1 MKYILTSIGF
11 FVFTLCAAQNDTIQV
26 KVGDAAEIL
35 IIEKRANGF
44 EEVSKLD
51 LNKIFQEMNGKL
63 SDSKTNRAVVKDFD
77 GDSFIKKIAKKSDKY
92 YLNYYVGF
100 NYSNTYNIVE
110 PTLYPNN
117 SYADA
122 KFSSS
127 AQVVSSGGFSQYSN
141 KVLSSPYLA
150 VSVNKHVS
158 LISKERFNAGL
169 TLGLE
174 PFFSFEKLT
183 YQKSN
188 NDFITQVLDNNN
200 VIESFDPTQPNSIS
214 YQRKVLDTLSIG
226 RFINSSEMIEWQ
238 YFNDNNEVQ
247 TYISTPYNVL
257 KVGFNVKV
265 MPKFTFY
272 NSNGKRMFSFGIGP
286 SVGLNVI
293 GKSITKFDGTNISS
307 PVLVN
312 GVNIKPLRYGL
323 VSEVGIGGITF
334 FGQYNTSRAT
344 FSGNGIEQA
353 YASNQSAL
361 LTSKEAWIR
370 AHVVSFGLKFGK

>member
-1 MKYILTSIGF
+1 MKKILTIISF
-11 FVFTLCAAQNDTIQV
+11 FAFSFCVAQNDTIQV

-77 GDSFIKKIAKKSDKY
+77 GDGFIKEVFKKKEKW

-100 NYSNTYNIVE
+100 NYSDTYSIIE
-110 PTLYPNN
+110 PSLYPDNL
-117 SYADA
+117 YADA
-122 KFSSS
+122 KYSSS
-127 AQVVSSGGFSQYSN
+127 AQVVSSGNNGHYGN
-141 KVLSSPYLA
+141 KILSSPFLA

-158 LISKERFNAGL
+158 LISNGRFNAGI
-169 TLGLE
+169 TVGAE
-174 PFFSFEKLT
+174 PFFSFEKLSYRNT
-183 YQKSN
+183 G
-188 NDFITQVLDNNN
+188 NDFITKVVDNSNA
-200 VIESFDPTQPNSIS
+200 IATFDPTKPNNIS
-214 YQRKVLDTLSIG
+214 YNKAVLDTLSIG

-238 YFNDNNEVQ
+238 YFRDNNEVQ

-272 NSNGKRMFSFGIGP
+272 NSDGKRLFSFGIGP
-286 SVGLNVI
+286 SIGLNVI
-293 GKSITKFDGTNISS
+293 GKSITKVDGTNITS

-312 GVNIKPLRYGL
+312 GVNIKPFRYGL
-323 VSEVGIGGITF
+323 VSELGFGGITF
-334 FGQYNTSRAT
+334 FCQYNTSRAT
-344 FSGNGIEQA
+344 YSGNGIEDV
-353 YASNQSAL
+353 YSSSQSAL
-361 LTSKEAWIR
+361 ITSKESWIR